1 MSLDNNDLF
10 AIRIDLLQDTE
21 DEMLIIKQL
30 KRSLYRSGI
39 TDTNEINQKILNF
52 YKEFGIEWITLDII
66 SQVEFSFNNFNLMNL
81 NFVNSLLNNHYNPVN
96 SNNEEDQNQDNDDSD
111 TDPEM
116 PELEDVNDNTTN
128 DTANVT
134 SNSTSN
140 LTPNFTI
147 NFTSNNNPF
156 SPQFLSNNFLNAYSE
171 FMSAVNTAN
180 MSNLEPVRITLD
192 EKDEKLIK
200 TYKLEKDLDEKCTV
214 CLGKMVKDEE
224 VSELPCNKSH
234 VFHKDCILGWLKNYN
249 NRCPICRKECG
260 DGKKNL

>member
-21 DEMLIIKQL
+21 DEMLIIKKL
-30 KRSLYRSGI
+30 KISLYRSGI
-39 TDTNEINQKILNF
+39 TDRDEINQKILDF

-66 SQVEFSFNNFNLMNL
+66 SQVEFSFNNLNFMNL

-96 SNNEEDQNQDNDDSD
+96 SNNDEDNQDDDFEYD

-128 DTANVT
+128 A
-134 SNSTSN
+134 TSN

-147 NFTSNNNPF
+147 NFTSNNNNPF
-156 SPQFLSNNFLNAYSE
+156 STQFLSNNFLNAYNE

-224 VSELPCNKSH
+224 VSELPCNKFH

>member
-21 DEMLIIKQL
+21 DEMLIIRKL

-39 TDTNEINQKILNF
+39 TDNNEINQKILDF

-66 SQVEFSFNNFNLMNL
+66 SQVEFNFNNFNLMNL
-81 NFVNSLLNNHYNPVN
+81 NYVNSLLNNHHVN
-96 SNNEEDQNQDNDDSD
+96 SNNEEDQNQDEDYD

-116 PELEDVNDNTTN
+116 PELEDANDSITN
-128 DTANVT
+128 NT
-134 SNSTSN
+134 SNVTSN
-140 LTPNFTI
+140 LTPNLTI
-147 NFTSNNNPF
+147 SFTSNNNNPF
-156 SPQFLSNNFLNAYSE
+156 STQFLSNNFLNAYNE

-200 TYKLEKDLDEKCTV
+200 TYKLEKDLDVKCTV

-234 VFHKDCILGWLKNYN
+234 IFHKDCILGWLKNYN